1 MNIQIHRLS
10 YSYPVKIQ
18 YNIISMHI
26 CIFFYSGTSQSFFLG
41 NLNKRAKVVILHI
54 KGLANQVCTIILAT
68 PSSDSVACVERAGSR
83 ISEKWE
89 KIEGVRWDGQGQQER
104 RVQEG
109 GTSDPAVPSPTHYNI
124 SLQMTKI
131 KCWDGVCSL

>member
-26 CIFFYSGTSQSFFLG
+26 KLCIFFYSGTSQTFFLG

-68 PSSDSVACVERAGSR
+68 TSSDSVACVERAGSR

-89 KIEGVRWDGQGQQER
+89 KKTYITMYVIEMSQVVRARAAREKSPGR
-104 RVQEG
+104 R
-109 GTSDPAVPSPTHYNI
+109 HF
-124 SLQMTKI
+124 
-131 KCWDGVCSL
+131 